1 MTVQLDGGQFQEQ
14 SQEYVR
20 WKEWRDKVAIELR
33 QSVSMIAY
41 SKVWKNSLRHFQLYV
56 SENILYIITLTSQQ
70 NVCTKVS
77 FF

>member
-41 SKVWKNSLRHFQLYV
+41 SKVWKNSLRH
-56 SENILYIITLTSQQ
+56 SII
-70 NVCTKVS
+70 CI
-77 FF
+77 

>member
-41 SKVWKNSLRHFQLYV
+41 SKV
-56 SENILYIITLTSQQ
+56 
-70 NVCTKVS
+70 
-77 FF
+77 